1 MPAELTP
8 RSLSLRPCCDGY
20 AGHDVTCC
28 AAASGFVQRP
38 LLYWYDLSSTGSSV
52 LPEPRAITMAA
63 FMAALTL
70 AALAGWLASH
80 SHHAVALRKWAL
92 GSVLATGG
100 ALLNVSQGLVSAELS
115 LVVGNPL
122 MVVGVGLLID
132 GNHRLAGKP
141 ARRLFWL
148 LPALCLVATSYWWG
162 VKSPSLAVR
171 VMVFSPIIILL
182 MGCLLAALWPLR
194 RRGIGVGLVFVGIA
208 ALLLSVMMLVRAAWA
223 WQGQVQ
229 PVYALGTAFN
239 MVVYLVGAMSFVAI
253 QTGLLLVHQLL
264 VIADLRCEAERDPLT
279 GLLNR
284 HALASRLPDALQGW
298 ALVAVDI
305 DHFKHIND
313 THGHAAGDKVL
324 AFVGQTLLRHLREGD
339 LAVRMGG
346 EEFAVLLQGMQ
357 KPDALAVAERLR
369 SELQRLAP
377 QRSGLSATASL
388 GLALAAPGTDF
399 PTLWRQADAA
409 LYAAK
414 SGGRNRVECA
424 AALDATA

>member
-1 MPAELTP
+1 M
-8 RSLSLRPCCDGY
+8 
-20 AGHDVTCC
+20 
-28 AAASGFVQRP
+28 
-38 LLYWYDLSSTGSSV
+38 
-52 LPEPRAITMAA
+52 PEPRAITMAA

-80 SHHAVALRKWAL
+80 SLYAGALRKWAV

-100 ALLNVSQGLVSAELS
+100 ALLNVSQGLVPAELS

-132 GNHRLAGKP
+132 GSHRLAGKP
-141 ARRLFWL
+141 ARPLWWL
-148 LPALCLVATSYWWG
+148 LPALCLVFSSYWWG
-162 VKSPSLAVR
+162 VKFPNLSSR
-171 VMVFSPIIILL
+171 VLVFSPIIIWL

-194 RRGIGVGLVFVGIA
+194 RRGIGVGLAFVSIA
-208 ALLLSVMMLVRAAWA
+208 ALLLSVMMLVRTLWA
-223 WQGQVQ
+223 SQGHIQ
-229 PVYALGTAFN
+229 PVYAFGTPFN

-264 VIADLRCEAERDPLT
+264 VIADLRSEAERDALT

-284 HALASRLPDALQGW
+284 HALASRLPATLHGW

-305 DHFKHIND
+305 DHFKRIND

-324 AFVGQTLLRHLREGD
+324 AFVGQLLLRHLREGD

-346 EEFAVLLQGMQ
+346 EEFAVLLQGME
-357 KPDALAVAERLR
+357 KPDAYAVAERLR
-369 SELQRLAP
+369 TELQRLAP
-377 QRSGLSATASL
+377 QRTGLTITASL
-388 GLALAAPGTDF
+388 GLALTTPGIDF
-399 PTLWRQADAA
+399 PALWRQADAA

-424 AALDATA
+424 AAPGVAP